1 MNPLEDTGEF
11 IPQREVEKAAT
22 VGSEVLSADPPVVV
36 LDPMTGLPVG
46 MEFVDED
53 EVQAKELQT
62 ISLNEVG
69 ELPPGLIS
77 VGG

>member
-22 VGSEVLSADPPVVV
+22 VGSEVLAADPPVVV

-46 MEFVDED
+46 MEFVDE
-53 EVQAKELQT
+53 
-62 ISLNEVG
+62 
-69 ELPPGLIS
+69 
-77 VGG
+77 